1 MSLFSDF
8 RACAVRGVHRYQRC
22 GTAILALCCGFSGC
36 SQFEKRVSDD
46 VGYNQQRSAQA
57 QNKLRTPTPLPL
69 VVIDK
74 TPRFASQTIAVQED
88 QVLPTS
94 TGSITLRY
102 PGRHSLL
109 QAADLITRTVKIPVV
124 ITPDA
129 LIETARFSP
138 LTNITGN
145 TAAKKTQDEKSP
157 SALRQKQN
165 EANEDFVAIQGGGRQ
180 GLSDDEYQ
188 TTVEL
193 NYSGNLE
200 GLLDQIAAKT
210 GLFWRFAGG
219 AITFSRIDT
228 QTFMIKAHPGS
239 TKFAS
244 DVTGTN
250 TENSGG
256 SMTVTAGSESD
267 FWGGLNESV
276 KNLIS
281 RSGRYV
287 LDAKNGTVTVI
298 DAVVNVRAVGR
309 LIERYNELS
318 LRQIV
323 LNVEVLQIQLDESK
337 QIGID
342 WASVSK
348 QIQNASG
355 SKLTLTGPPALSNAT
370 TGSLG
375 LTLSGG
381 TGQLDTGR
389 FLINALETFG
399 KVSTAYSV
407 SVSTTNRQPVPVGAL
422 NNLSYVKQ
430 TSAALTSATSGITS
444 AGSLVPGVV
453 QTGFAMT
460 LIPTILD
467 SNRIMLQTSMTI
479 SSLKSLKTFTSGGS
493 TVQTPEVDSFNTMQ
507 RMSAATGDTIIL
519 MGYERE
525 GGSWATND
533 LTQGAPLP
541 GFRSGNRSKVSTV
554 VLVTPLLLDY

>member
-1 MSLFSDF
+1 MSLFSDP
-8 RACAVRGVHRYQRC
+8 RASAVHCGQRFLRC
-22 GTAILALCCGFSGC
+22 GTVILALCWGLSGC

-46 VGYNQQRSAQA
+46 VGYNQQRTVQA
-57 QNKLRTPTPLPL
+57 QNKLRTPSPLPL

-88 QVLPTS
+88 QVLPS
-94 TGSITLRY
+94 SIGTVTLRY

-124 ITPDA
+124 MTPDA
-129 LIETARFSP
+129 LFEAVRFSP
-138 LTNITGN
+138 LTTTTAN
-145 TAAKKTQDEKSP
+145 TTVRASQDEKSP

-165 EANEDFVAIQGGGRQ
+165 DANEDFVARQGGGRQ
-180 GLSDDEYQ
+180 GLRDDEYQ

-200 GLLDQIAAKT
+200 LLDQIAAKT

-228 QTFMIKAHPGS
+228 QTFMIKAHPGG
-239 TKFAS
+239 TKFAG

-256 SMTVTAGSESD
+256 SMTVSAGSETD
-267 FWGGLNESV
+267 FWGGLNESI

-298 DAVVNVRAVGR
+298 DSVVNVRAVGR

-337 QIGID
+337 QMGID
-342 WASVSK
+342 WATVSK
-348 QIQNASG
+348 QLQSMSG
-355 SKLTLTGPPALSNAT
+355 AKLTLTGPPALSNAT

-381 TGQLDTGR
+381 TGQLDSGR
-389 FLINALETFG
+389 LLINALETFG

-430 TSAALTSATSGITS
+430 TSAALTSATSGLTS

-479 SSLKSLKTFTSGGS
+479 STLKSLKTFTSGGS
-493 TVQTPEVDSFNTMQ
+493 SVQTPEVDSFNTMQ

-533 LTQGAPLP
+533 LVQGSPVP

-554 VLVTPLLLDY
+554 VLVTPLLQDF